1 MAGNLSQRNH
11 FNLGLEKVMVKV
23 EKDIDDPVMVT
34 FKVFKELAENPRR
47 DIREKDYIFIDRFV
61 LVVFLKNVEKEKIT
75 RGIKKNF
82 VVVLIVQEKRV
93 RVLVRILPQVVVENF
108 KVVVEMLEVNYFKVN
123 LVNHNPL

>member
-1 MAGNLSQRNH
+1 MVGNLSQRNH
-11 FNLGLEKVMVKV
+11 FNLGLETVMVKV
-23 EKDIDDPVMVT
+23 EKVIDDLVMVT
-34 FKVFKELAENPRR
+34 FKVFKELVENPRR

-82 VVVLIVQEKRV
+82 VVVPIVQEKRV

>member
-1 MAGNLSQRNH
+1 
-11 FNLGLEKVMVKV
+11 MVKV